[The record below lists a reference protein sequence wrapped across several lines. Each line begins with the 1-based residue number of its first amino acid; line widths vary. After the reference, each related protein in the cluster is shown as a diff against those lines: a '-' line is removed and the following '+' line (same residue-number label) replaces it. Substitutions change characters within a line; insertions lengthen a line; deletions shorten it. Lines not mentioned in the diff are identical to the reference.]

1 MNMERENRN
10 LELVNLKDYD
20 TLVRENEKL
29 ITAIMKRFY
38 FNIDD
43 YDDIFNIGRITIY
56 NAALKYNKDNGN
68 SFTVYLYS
76 AIYRNILNYISRKA
90 KPKVETVS
98 LDKIVSDDDDLEFVD
113 LVAVDNDK
121 NNNPEV
127 NIIFMDVMKII
138 NDSLLSEKDRQ
149 VLYFK
154 ITKGLSFRDISEIMG
169 VTHQVLAKRY
179 KRVICRI
186 RYNLV
191 RAGYDYDYL
200 INLL

>member
-10 LELVNLKDYD
+10 LELVNLKDYG